1 MSQQRVQYVK
11 PVRDAEAEAWLQEE
25 IADQQRRYAG
35 IVAEQAA
42 NTAQREIWYSQ
53 FLEIIQTRG
62 FYVTGDVRRLVSKEE
77 LPPKPDRP
85 DAMRVVW

>member
-25 IADQQRRYAG
+25 IADQQRRYAS

>member
-25 IADQQRRYAG
+25 ISDQQRRYAG
-35 IVAEQAA
+35 IVAEQEG
-42 NTAQREIWYSQ
+42 NNAQRESWYAQ

>member
-1 MSQQRVQYVK
+1 MRK
-11 PVRDAEAEAWLQEE
+11 PKLGYRKRLPTSNGVMPASWPSK
-25 IADQQRRYAG
+25 
-35 IVAEQAA
+35 
-42 NTAQREIWYSQ
+42 TAQREIWYSQ

-77 LPPKPDRP
+77 VPQKPDRP

>member
-25 IADQQRRYAG
+25 ISDQQRRYAG
-35 IVAEQAA
+35 IVAEQEG
-42 NTAQREIWYSQ
+42 NNAQREIWYAQ

-77 LPPKPDRP
+77 LPQKPDRP